1 MSEIFT
7 IGIIGCMMGL
17 GLGYA
22 AGLDWEAFSATEI
35 TSACYRIDMEG
46 CEALVQELEK
56 EHGQ

>member
-1 MSEIFT
+1 
-7 IGIIGCMMGL
+7 MMGL